1 MNNLTTH
8 YLNARVMINPKD
20 KPTSLYPYYIHDY
33 SVENNKLVLYGACT
47 SNNIEKYIHLS
58 DILPFIIDG
67 YTIKDEYGNI
77 LNSYEYI
84 DDWDF
89 YGDGEDIFVFYHG
102 ERYYRDYNKDRYDWV
117 KGDYKERT
125 KKLGE

>member
-20 KPTSLYPYYIHDY
+20 KPTSLYPYYVYDY
-33 SVENNKLVLYGACT
+33 SVKDDELVLYSINACDD
-47 SNNIEKYIHLS
+47 IPKYVYLS
-58 DILPFIIDG
+58 DILPFILDDYI
-67 YTIKDEYGNI
+67 IKDEYGNI
-77 LNSYEYI
+77 LTSYEYV

-102 ERYYRDYNKDRYDWV
+102 ERYYRDYNKGRFDWV
-117 KGDYKERT
+117 KGNYKERT
-125 KKLGE
+125 KLRK